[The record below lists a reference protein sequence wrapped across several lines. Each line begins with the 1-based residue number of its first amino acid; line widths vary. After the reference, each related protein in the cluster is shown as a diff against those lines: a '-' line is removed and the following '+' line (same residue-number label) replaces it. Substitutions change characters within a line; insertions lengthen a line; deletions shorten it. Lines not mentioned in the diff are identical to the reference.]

1 MKIVA
6 TGLEHYYGHEQVLRG
21 IELSIEPGSFTAI
34 IGESGSGKTTLLS
47 ILSTLL
53 RPSKGDV
60 TYDAKALSQWGSID
74 AFRRRHIGF
83 VFQFHYLIS
92 YLTLREN
99 IALAAMGEFHD
110 QIDPLMARLGIERLG
125 TRYSDEVSG
134 GERQRAA
141 IARSLINR
149 PSVVFADEPTGNLD
163 TKNALGVYEL
173 FREFSREGT
182 TFIVASHDKKIADF
196 ADTIIEM
203 EDGVVKNISKR

>member
-1 MKIVA
+1 MKIA
-6 TGLEHYYGHEQVLRG
+6 ASGLEHYYAHEHVLRG
-21 IELSIEPGSFTAI
+21 IDLSIEPGSFTAI

-53 RPSKGDV
+53 SPSKGHV
-60 TYDAKALSQWGSID
+60 TYDAKALSDWGNID
-74 AFRRRHIGF
+74 LFRRHHIGF

-92 YLTLREN
+92 YLRLREN
-99 IALAAMGEFHD
+99 IALAALPEF
-110 QIDPLMARLGIERLG
+110 QKEIDPLMARLGIERFG
-125 TRYSDEVSG
+125 DRYSDEVSG

-141 IARSLINR
+141 IARALINH

-173 FREFSREGT
+173 FREFSRENT

-203 EDGVVKNISKR
+203 EDGIVKDIFKR

>member
-1 MKIVA
+1 MRIQAKNI
-6 TGLEHYYGHEQVLRG
+6 EHYYGIEHVLQNVDV
-21 IELSIEPGSFTAI
+21 SIEAGSFTAI

-53 RPSKGDV
+53 NPTSGVVTFDEKAISEVGNIDV
-60 TYDAKALSQWGSID
+60 
-74 AFRRRHIGF
+74 FRRHNIGF

-99 IALAAMGEFHD
+99 IALSALDDESVA
-110 QIDPLMARLGIERLG
+110 PLMESLGIGRLA

-141 IARSLINR
+141 IARALVNR
-149 PSVVFADEPTGNLD
+149 PAVVFADEPTGNLD

-173 FREFSREGT
+173 FKRFAHEGT
-182 TFIVASHDKKIADF
+182 GFVVASHDKKIAEY

-203 EDGVVKNISKR
+203 EDGKIVKILKR

>member
-1 MKIVA
+1 MKIEA
-6 TGLEHYYGHEQVLRG
+6 RGLEHFYGNEKVLNG
-21 IELSIEPGSFTAI
+21 VDIELPSGSFTAI

-53 RPSKGDV
+53 QPSEGIV
-60 TYDAKALSQWGSID
+60 RYDEKTLSELGNID
-74 AFRRRHIGF
+74 RFRQQNIGF

-99 IALAAMGEFHD
+99 IALAALD
-110 QIDPLMARLGIERLG
+110 LSLIDPLLSELGIERLG
-125 TRYSDEVSG
+125 HRYSDEVSG

-141 IARSLINR
+141 IARALINR

-163 TKNALGVYEL
+163 TKNALAVYEL
-173 FREFSREGT
+173 FKRFSKEGT
-182 TFIVASHDKKIADF
+182 GIVVASHDKKIAEY

-203 EDGVVKNISKR
+203 EDGLVKKIHKR

>member
-1 MKIVA
+1 MRIQAKK
-6 TGLEHYYGHEQVLRG
+6 LEHYYGIEHVLRDVDVV
-21 IELSIEPGSFTAI
+21 IEAGSFTAI

-53 RPSKGDV
+53 NPSSGEVTFDGKTVGELGNIDV
-60 TYDAKALSQWGSID
+60 
-74 AFRRRHIGF
+74 FRRHNIGF

-99 IALAAMGEFHD
+99 IALSALDDTTVE
-110 QIDPLMARLGIERLG
+110 PLMESLGIGRLAS
-125 TRYSDEVSG
+125 RYSDEVSG

-141 IARSLINR
+141 IARALVNR
-149 PSVVFADEPTGNLD
+149 PAVVFADEPTGNLD

-173 FREFSREGT
+173 FKRFSQEGRG
-182 TFIVASHDKKIADF
+182 FVVASHDKKIAEY

-203 EDGVVKNISKR
+203 EDGKIVKISSR

>member
-1 MKIVA
+1 MRIQAKNI
-6 TGLEHYYGHEQVLRG
+6 EHYYGIEHVLRG
-21 IELSIEPGSFTAI
+21 VDISIEAGSFTAI

-53 RPSKGDV
+53 NPTSGEVTFDGKRVGELGNIDV
-60 TYDAKALSQWGSID
+60 
-74 AFRRRHIGF
+74 FRRHSIGF

-99 IALAAMGEFHD
+99 IALSALDDDSVES
-110 QIDPLMARLGIERLG
+110 LMESLGIGRLVA
-125 TRYSDEVSG
+125 RYSDEVSG

-141 IARSLINR
+141 IARALVNR
-149 PSVVFADEPTGNLD
+149 PAVVFADEPTGNLD

-173 FREFSREGT
+173 FKRFSQEGT
-182 TFIVASHDKKIADF
+182 GFVVASHDKKIADY

-203 EDGVVKNISKR
+203 EDGKIVKILKR

>member
-1 MKIVA
+1 MKIEALGV
-6 TGLEHYYGHEQVLRG
+6 EHFYGHEKVLG
-21 IELSIEPGSFTAI
+21 GVDITIEPGSFTAI

-53 RPSKGDV
+53 QPSEGIV
-60 TYDAKALSQWGSID
+60 RYDGKILSELGNID
-74 AFRRRHIGF
+74 RFRRTNIGF

-99 IALAAMGEFHD
+99 IALGAIEESRVESLL
-110 QIDPLMARLGIERLG
+110 QSLGISKLSS
-125 TRYSDEVSG
+125 RYSDEVSG

-141 IARSLINR
+141 IARALVNA

-173 FREFSREGT
+173 FREFSKQGT
-182 TFIVASHDKKIADF
+182 GFVVASHDKKIADY
-196 ADTIIEM
+196 ADIIIEM
-203 EDGVVKNISKR
+203 EDGVVKKIHK

>member
-1 MKIVA
+1 MRIEA
-6 TGLEHYYGHEQVLRG
+6 HALEHFYGHEKVLNG
-21 IELSIEPGSFTAI
+21 VDLVIEPGSFTAI

-53 RPSKGDV
+53 QPSRGSV
-60 TYDAKALSQWGSID
+60 RYDGKTFGELGNID
-74 AFRRRHIGF
+74 RFRRHNIGF

-99 IALAAMGEFHD
+99 VVLAALD
-110 QIDPLMARLGIERLG
+110 QTLVDPLLEALGIARLEG
-125 TRYSDEVSG
+125 RYSDEVSG

-141 IARSLINR
+141 IARALINR

-173 FREFSREGT
+173 FKRFAGEGT
-182 TFIVASHDKKIADF
+182 GFVVASHDKKIADY
-196 ADTIIEM
+196 ADIIIEM
-203 EDGVVKNISKR
+203 EDGVVKKIYK

>member
-1 MKIVA
+1 MKIEA
-6 TGLEHYYGHEQVLRG
+6 LGLEHFYGHEKVLNG
-21 IELSIEPGSFTAI
+21 VDIEISPGSFTAI

-53 RPSKGDV
+53 QPSHGSV
-60 TYDAKALSQWGSID
+60 RYDGKTLSELGNID
-74 AFRRRHIGF
+74 RFRREHIGF

-99 IALAAMGEFHD
+99 VALAALD
-110 QIDPLMARLGIERLG
+110 SSLIDPLMRSLGIERLAK
-125 TRYSDEVSG
+125 RYSDEVSG

-141 IARSLINR
+141 IARALINR

-173 FREFSREGT
+173 FKRFSHEGT
-182 TFIVASHDKKIADF
+182 GFVVASHDKKIAEY
-196 ADTIIEM
+196 ADIIIEM
-203 EDGVVKNISKR
+203 EDGIVKKIHK

>member
-1 MKIVA
+1 MRIEA
-6 TGLEHYYGHEQVLRG
+6 IGLEHLYGQEKVLNG
-21 IELSIEPGSFTAI
+21 VDIVIEPGSFTAI

-53 RPSKGDV
+53 QPSRGSV
-60 TYDAKALSQWGSID
+60 RYDGKLLNELGNID
-74 AFRRRHIGF
+74 HFRQHNIGF

-99 IALAAMGEFHD
+99 VALAALD
-110 QIDPLMARLGIERLG
+110 STLIDPLMGSLGIARLAK
-125 TRYSDEVSG
+125 RYSDEVSG

-141 IARSLINR
+141 IARALINR

-173 FREFSREGT
+173 FKRFSSEGT
-182 TFIVASHDKKIADF
+182 GFVVASHDKKIADY
-196 ADTIIEM
+196 ADIIIEM
-203 EDGVVKNISKR
+203 EDGIVKKVFT

>member
-1 MKIVA
+1 MKIEA
-6 TGLEHYYGHEQVLRG
+6 HALDHYYGHEQVLRG
-21 IELSIEPGSFTAI
+21 VDIVIEPGSFTAI

-53 RPSKGDV
+53 QPTKGTVLFDGKILADAGNIDV
-60 TYDAKALSQWGSID
+60 
-74 AFRRRHIGF
+74 FRRHNIGF

-99 IALAAMGEFHD
+99 VALAALDETL
-110 QIDPLMARLGIERLG
+110 IDPLLESLGIERFG
-125 TRYSDEVSG
+125 GRYSDEVSG

-141 IARSLINR
+141 IARALINR

-163 TKNALGVYEL
+163 TRNALGVYEL
-173 FREFSREGT
+173 FKRFSHNGT
-182 TFIVASHDKKIADF
+182 GFVVASHDKKIAEY

-203 EDGVVKNISKR
+203 EDGVVKQIFKR

>member
-1 MKIVA
+1 MKIEA
-6 TGLEHYYGHEQVLRG
+6 RGLEHFYGHEQVLRG
-21 IELSIEPGSFTAI
+21 VDIVIEPGSFTAI

-53 RPSKGDV
+53 QPTKGRVLFDEKILDDV
-60 TYDAKALSQWGSID
+60 GNID
-74 AFRRRHIGF
+74 IFRRRNIGF

-99 IALAAMGEFHD
+99 VALAALDETL
-110 QIDPLMARLGIERLG
+110 INPLLESLGIERLAK
-125 TRYSDEVSG
+125 RYSDEVSG

-141 IARSLINR
+141 IARALINR

-173 FREFSREGT
+173 FKRFADQGT
-182 TFIVASHDKKIADF
+182 GFVVASHDKKIADY

-203 EDGVVKNISKR
+203 EDGIVKQIFKR